1 MNNKI
6 VNGNIYK
13 LVSNDSNLIYI
24 GSCVCSLK
32 ARLCKHKTDYKRYI
46 EGKET
51 QYRTANDII
60 KDNNYNIILIKNI
73 NFIYND
79 DIKYK
84 NLRLLEGAEQLKYYN
99 NKNYI
104 LVNKDRAGRTDKE
117 YNKVYYYNNI
127 EKIKKYNYI
136 YNKKNYIKNNKN
148 ILKQKKEY
156 YILNKKKITEEQ
168 NRKKEYIKSWGGDPR
183 TNKSINNLLN
193 INLDIFK

>member
-99 NKNYI
+99 NKTI
-104 LVNKDRAGRTDKE
+104 CQT
-117 YNKVYYYNNI
+117 YY
-127 EKIKKYNYI
+127 
-136 YNKKNYIKNNKN
+136 
-148 ILKQKKEY
+148 
-156 YILNKKKITEEQ
+156 
-168 NRKKEYIKSWGGDPR
+168 
-183 TNKSINNLLN
+183 
-193 INLDIFK
+193 